1 VTAIKVFLDDVR
13 PTPEGWVRACTPEE
27 VIELLH
33 SGQVEVIS
41 LDFDLG
47 FRDEQQRRTGAV
59 VLQWLEEK
67 VFRGEA
73 DFEVPEIRIHSSK
86 PGGAAA
92 TSACVGVD
100 QSSTRLGLGEAFG
113 QV

>member
-13 PTPEGWVRACTPEE
+13 PTPEGWVRACTREE

-47 FRDEQQRRTGAV
+47 FRDEQQRRTGEV

-73 DFEVPEIRIHSSK
+73 DFEVPEIRIHSSN
-86 PGGAAA
+86 P
-92 TSACVGVD
+92 VGR
-100 QSSTRLGLGEAFG
+100 QRLQRALGSINRRRSLD
-113 QV
+113 